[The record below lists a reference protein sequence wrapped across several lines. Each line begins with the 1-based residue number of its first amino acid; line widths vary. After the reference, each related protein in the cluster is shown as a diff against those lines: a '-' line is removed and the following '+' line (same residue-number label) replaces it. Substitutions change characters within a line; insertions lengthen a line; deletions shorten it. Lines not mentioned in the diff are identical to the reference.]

1 MESEISVVV
10 DAGVPF
16 PFSTLIIGNR
26 PANFRQY
33 VNSPCC
39 PIYSDLE
46 REGEEERLMSR
57 PFPTLLPSSLLRF
70 FFLLHGIDT
79 EHTRLFTNSCFI

>member
-1 MESEISVVV
+1 MESEISVATGNVWVVV
-10 DAGVPF
+10 DAVPF

-46 REGEEERLMSR
+46 REGEEDRLMSR
-57 PFPTLLPSSLLRF
+57 PSYPSSLLF
-70 FFLLHGIDT
+70 YDFSFYCTLW
-79 EHTRLFTNSCFI
+79 N